1 VVDYKIGATMGPID
15 LFLHLFN
22 FVAPALVVALLV
34 TVCARFVM
42 QKMAPAPG
50 FIARVAINFVACAL
64 VLLVGLWVFG
74 RDGKMATYAAMVLA
88 GATSQWLLGR
98 GWKT

>member
-1 VVDYKIGATMGPID
+1 MGPID

-22 FVAPALVVALLV
+22 FVAPALAVALLV
-34 TVCARFVM
+34 TICARFVM
-42 QKMAPAPG
+42 PNVAQAPV
-50 FIARVAINFVACAL
+50 FIARVAINFVACSL

-74 RDGKMATYAAMVLA
+74 RDGKMATYAAMVLT